1 MDQPSLSP
9 KEQDVPISLSE
20 NVPSGVSV
28 LIPPNPIN
36 EPNVSESNE
45 YVTIAG
51 LKVPQYAHGFLGIA
65 FAVTYENFVVCLTE
79 LNPKTLTRPAA
90 EQAWLEIVHQSYRE
104 WSPCPE
110 EYTDQEKKDLRK
122 KATAQIHGQGLKG
135 FDVEQFWG
143 KRESGS
149 TRTEV
154 RAKRKK
160 IRKSDERANMDREE
174 YADRKEKKR
183 NWRAVQ
189 NLDAGSSMTLSMRSK
204 TAESEEAVESVS
216 TGQKLEQDG

>member
-1 MDQPSLSP
+1 
-9 KEQDVPISLSE
+9 
-20 NVPSGVSV
+20 
-28 LIPPNPIN
+28 
-36 EPNVSESNE
+36 VSESNE

-122 KATAQIHGQGLKG
+122 KATAQVCCPLVSFK
-135 FDVEQFWG
+135 
-143 KRESGS
+143 
-149 TRTEV
+149 
-154 RAKRKK
+154 
-160 IRKSDERANMDREE
+160 ERVYMLIVGNRYMAR
-174 YADRKEKKR
+174 
-183 NWRAVQ
+183 
-189 NLDAGSSMTLSMRSK
+189 G
-204 TAESEEAVESVS
+204 
-216 TGQKLEQDG
+216 